1 MKVINEIKSS
11 SDYLRDESQLI
22 GKADTLYFCHT
33 TEEVEEVV
41 RTCYRNNT
49 PLTIQGAL
57 TGICGGA
64 VPIEGSIINMSE
76 MNDILGMS
84 YNKQLQTYIIKVQPG
99 LLLKDLNHFLKSK
112 KIDTN
117 AFSNTSLETYS
128 TFNNDESYMFP
139 TDPTETLASIG
150 GMVACDA
157 SGACSYKYGSIRRYV
172 QGVTLVTSNNRI
184 YIERGTYKYSDLPRL
199 LQLDEMTLPKWN
211 SQNSD
216 IKDVAGLYYDDNMDL
231 IDLIIGGEGIF
242 GIITEID
249 LVLLKEPKIQAGVML
264 FLSKNNRLVEFVD
277 TLRNNETV
285 LFKNCIAAIEY
296 FDRNSLQLLNNFK
309 EVNPI
314 IKKLPIISNDYYGSL
329 YLEFHLESDNQ
340 LDDILIS
347 ISDKMTYY
355 GINEQEQWMGIESS
369 DFEKLKLF
377 RHAVPECVN
386 ILLAN
391 KKQIDSR
398 INKVGTD
405 MSVPNN
411 LLSDTIAMYKNDINQ
426 LEISSVIFGHIGDNH
441 LHVNLIPDTYSKY
454 LESIEIITKW
464 ATYITSNGGSVTAE
478 HGIGKLKKQL
488 LKLMVKE
495 DDIKAMKH
503 IRKLLEP
510 KGLINQG
517 TLLD

>member
-1 MKVINEIKSS
+1 
-11 SDYLRDESQLI
+11 
-22 GKADTLYFCHT
+22 
-33 TEEVEEVV
+33 
-41 RTCYRNNT
+41 
-49 PLTIQGAL
+49 
-57 TGICGGA
+57 
-64 VPIEGSIINMSE
+64 
-76 MNDILGMS
+76 
-84 YNKQLQTYIIKVQPG
+84 
-99 LLLKDLNHFLKSK
+99 
-112 KIDTN
+112 
-117 AFSNTSLETYS
+117 
-128 TFNNDESYMFP
+128 
-139 TDPTETLASIG
+139 
-150 GMVACDA
+150 
-157 SGACSYKYGSIRRYV
+157 
-172 QGVTLVTSNNRI
+172 
-184 YIERGTYKYSDLPRL
+184 
-199 LQLDEMTLPKWN
+199 
-211 SQNSD
+211 
-216 IKDVAGLYYDDNMDL
+216 MDL